1 MADFR
6 VMCNS
11 CLQLSGNSNQ
21 NALQLINKTMETK
34 NLINENYTQK
44 RFYITKR
51 GVDNSEMHL
60 LHKDKSQ
67 LWVKEIEKASFF

>member
-1 MADFR
+1 
-6 VMCNS
+6 
-11 CLQLSGNSNQ
+11 
-21 NALQLINKTMETK
+21 METK